1 MSNEVEM
8 NTAHTVTSSA
18 QEVEQ
23 FKLNMQRYRT
33 FDLNKNDQLQEP
45 MFFGQPVNV
54 ARYDQQKY
62 PIFDKLTEKQLSF
75 FWRPEEIDI
84 SKDRID
90 FKNLPEHEKHIFI
103 SNLKFQT
110 ILDSIQG
117 RAPVTAFLNLVSI
130 PELECWIIKWSEQE
144 ALHSRSYTHIIRGV
158 FDDPTPVFDDIVV
171 NPEIRKRAIDIG
183 NYYDDLIEMGM
194 WHNLLGVGEWEIK
207 DKHTG
212 KLKTIKVTMREL
224 KKRLYLAML
233 CVNILEAIRFY
244 VSFACSF
251 AFAERELME
260 GNAKIIKLIA
270 RRHSCGF

>member
-1 MSNEVEM
+1 MGKTDELNTEHVLSATASVVEK
-8 NTAHTVTSSA
+8 T
-18 QEVEQ
+18 Q
-23 FKLNMQRYRT
+23 LNMQRYRT
-33 FDLNKNDQLQEP
+33 FDTNKNDQLKEP

-90 FKNLPEHEKHIFI
+90 FKGMPAHEQHIFT
-103 SNLKFQT
+103 SNLRYQT
-110 ILDSIQG
+110 LLDAIQG

-144 ALHSRSYTHIIRGV
+144 ALHSRSYTHIIRGIY
-158 FDDPTPVFDDIVV
+158 DDPTPVFEDIVD
-171 NPEIRKRAIDIG
+171 NPEIQKRAIDIG

-194 WHNLLGVGEWEIK
+194 WYNLLGVGEWEIK
-207 DKHTG
+207 DRKTG
-212 KLKTIKVTMREL
+212 VLKTITVSMYEL
-224 KKRLYLAML
+224 KKRLYLCML

-244 VSFACSF
+244 VSFALNLAPF
-251 AFAERELME
+251 TRN
-260 GNAKIIKLIA
+260 GKV
-270 RRHSCGF
+270 